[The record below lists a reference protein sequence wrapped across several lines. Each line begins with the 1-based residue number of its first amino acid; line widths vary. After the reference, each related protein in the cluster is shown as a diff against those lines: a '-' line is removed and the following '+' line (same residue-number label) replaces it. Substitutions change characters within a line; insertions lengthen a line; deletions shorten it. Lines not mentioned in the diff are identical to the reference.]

1 MQMEIAE
8 IPNIPAQGFLN
19 NFLQGNGED
28 GEEINEQAVAQARD
42 AMLRQ
47 ARQQVES
54 ECPTWISTNAKI
66 QRSCDCDLGFT
77 GRTCGVVDPNPA
89 PISRFSPIPEV
100 SAFILALS
108 AALFLIITLVF
119 CLQSC
124 CIRYSKRK
132 SVEDSSAR
140 NIQMTTRMETY

>member
-1 MQMEIAE
+1 MLWKF
-8 IPNIPAQGFLN
+8 QGILN
-19 NFLQGNGED
+19 TRNNTIRIRMPYVDLYKCEELCNSNGRCYQK
-28 GEEINEQAVAQARD
+28 NPV
-42 AMLRQ
+42 
-47 ARQQVES
+47 
-54 ECPTWISTNAKI
+54 

>member
-1 MQMEIAE
+1 MPYVDLYKCEE
-8 IPNIPAQGFLN
+8 LCNS
-19 NFLQGNGED
+19 NGRCFQK
-28 GEEINEQAVAQARD
+28 NPV
-42 AMLRQ
+42 
-47 ARQQVES
+47 
-54 ECPTWISTNAKI
+54 

-89 PISRFSPIPEV
+89 PISRFSPIPDF